1 MIIFAQ
7 NYRLLLVMIMNEI
20 SNSVIELYNQLGQG
34 ESMPI
39 NEEMVKKAINVVL
52 YLHPKNEDEVFLILC
67 ALNLLNAAI
76 KTELFKD
83 NLSYDLIK
91 TNAAKLVAV
100 FDVLKNDDVS
110 YYYNKDEYCLYL
122 KYGDVVFSFHHV
134 PLTSEILKASF
145 ASPISWPGIRL
156 QKIAQPLMN
165 LAIKSFENDI
175 EIKEVIEKP
184 TPAIDETGV
193 EYEKSESIDSEY
205 QDKDISKDDI
215 SSINDVSTERGH
227 GTHVAGTIAEGTPN
241 NTKILAIKVGVYNF
255 STVA

>member
-1 MIIFAQ
+1 
-7 NYRLLLVMIMNEI
+7 MNEI

-34 ESMPI
+34 ESMSI

-91 TNAAKLVAV
+91 ANAAKLVAV

-205 QDKDISKDDI
+205 QDKDISKDDRSSQNDI
-215 SSINDVSTERGH
+215 SNERIILPNEERDA
-227 GTHVAGTIAEGTPN
+227 VAK
-241 NTKILAIKVGVYNF
+241 KILSIIRNEMLE
-255 STVA
+255 